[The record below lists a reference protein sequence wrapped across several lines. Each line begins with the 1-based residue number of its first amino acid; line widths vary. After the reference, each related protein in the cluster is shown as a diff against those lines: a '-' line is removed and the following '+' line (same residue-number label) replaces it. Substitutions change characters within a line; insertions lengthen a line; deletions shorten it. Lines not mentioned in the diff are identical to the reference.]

1 MKNADFRGFVSK
13 SSQNYNFF
21 RASITFENQLVV
33 DELDRVV
40 ISKAQKIT
48 NFNAWIEFLRSMI
61 RITDK

>member
-1 MKNADFRGFVSK
+1 MKNANFTGFVSK

-40 ISKAQKIT
+40 ISKAQKII
-48 NFNAWIEFLRSMI
+48 NFNA
-61 RITDK
+61 

>member
-40 ISKAQKIT
+40 ISKAKKSLISILES
-48 NFNAWIEFLRSMI
+48 NFLEV
-61 RITDK
+61 